1 MEHHWGYRRPRESVI
16 SGGGQF
22 RLVESQIFR
31 TTFCILPSRLGGYRV
46 TTKAHSFSLSL
57 PVQNKCACKS
67 PSSKG
72 TGTPGTS
79 GFAATPNC
87 CAPNCRLQTSP
98 TQGWIRWPPVTTEP
112 NKICMLR
119 PPALSHLGQRCKIP
133 RPPLPGLFVFEVLPL
148 LRIERRLGRVR
159 EI

>member
-1 MEHHWGYRRPRESVI
+1 MGDLEHHWGHRRSRKSVI

-22 RLVESQIFR
+22 RLVESQIFS
-31 TTFCILPSRLGGYRV
+31 TTFCILPSRLEGI
-46 TTKAHSFSLSL
+46 AFFF
-57 PVQNKCACKS
+57 PVPPSADQQMCMQKS
-67 PSSKG
+67 INEGHRNTRYLGLRSNSQLLCSKPPS
-72 TGTPGTS
+72 
-79 GFAATPNC
+79 PN
-87 CAPNCRLQTSP
+87 S
-98 TQGWIRWPPVTTEP
+98 TQGWIPWPPVTTEP